1 MKTITTERLIIRRPK
16 EADLHDFLAYR
27 NDPESLRLQPVRPM
41 TDGEAARFL
50 AKQATLEIGDEG
62 GWVMFAL
69 ELRNGGRMIGEVG
82 LYAEARPTS
91 LGNTGWSIHPE
102 YQGQGYATEAAPFL
116 LTYAFEELDLH
127 RVTSDCDVSN
137 VASARIAE
145 RLGMRR
151 EGHYRQAALRGGVWC
166 DNYQYALLRDE
177 WLAR

>member
-1 MKTITTERLIIRRPK
+1 MKTITTGRLIIRRPK

-27 NDPESLRLQPVRPM
+27 NDPKSLRLQPVRPM

-50 AKQATLEIGDEG
+50 AKQTALELGDEG

-69 ELRNGGRMIGEVG
+69 EMKDGGRMIGEVG

-91 LGNTGWSIHPE
+91 LGNIGWSIHPE
-102 YQGQGYATEAAPFL
+102 YQRQGYATEAAPFL

-127 RVTSDCDVSN
+127 RVTSDRDASN

-151 EGHYRQAALRGGVWC
+151 EGHYRQAALRGGIWC
-166 DNYQYALLRDE
+166 DTY
-177 WLAR
+177 